1 MELRGKRVLVTG
13 GALRVG
19 AAIARAFA
27 AKGAKLVIHY
37 RDSGGQAAELV
48 EALGGIGAGHSC
60 LGFDLEDVEELAQ
73 MLEQCGPLDV
83 LVNNASLYERRKLS
97 DETPGRVLKQLS
109 VNLLAPI
116 ELMRLFAAQGDSR
129 ELAIVNLLDQR
140 IAKVDHET
148 FAYAISKKALAE
160 ATLAAALQLAPRVR
174 VNGISPGPVFPPKGL
189 ESSKMEKTLASLPLK
204 RAVSPDDLADAC
216 VMLVENDSITGS
228 ILNVDCGQRLG

>member
-1 MELRGKRVLVTG
+1 
-13 GALRVG
+13 
-19 AAIARAFA
+19 
-27 AKGAKLVIHY
+27 
-37 RDSGGQAAELV
+37 
-48 EALGGIGAGHSC
+48 
-60 LGFDLEDVEELAQ
+60 
-73 MLEQCGPLDV
+73 MLEQWAARR
-83 LVNNASLYERRKLS
+83 LVNKACSTNAASSRTNSRTS
-97 DETPGRVLKQLS
+97 LKQLS
-109 VNLLAPI
+109 VIFSSIDHASF
-116 ELMRLFAAQGDSR
+116 RGQGDSR